1 MFLTIFLI
9 LFLLLILYLLFVP
22 VVFFIDT
29 TTNEYYIQLKGLAK
43 ASIVTDT
50 KEVLKIKLKITFF
63 NFYFYP
69 LKKKNPPK
77 KKEIV
82 KRNEIRTMKRIGL
95 RKGVRMLRSFKVKRI
110 LLDIDTGDWILN
122 SKLYPIFG
130 FLNYHVGTFNI
141 NFEGRNRL
149 ALHMQNRP
157 IYILKSFIKT

>member
-1 MFLTIFLI
+1 MFFTISLI

-22 VVFFIDT
+22 VELFIDT

-43 ASIVTDT
+43 ASVVTDA

-69 LKKKNPPK
+69 LKKKSPPK
-77 KKEIV
+77 NKEIG

-95 RKGVRMLRSFKVKRI
+95 RKSLRMLRSFKVKRI

-122 SKLYPIFG
+122 AKLYPFFG
-130 FLNYHVGTFNI
+130 FLNYHVGKFDI

-149 ALHMQNRP
+149 ALHLVNRP
-157 IYILKSFIKT
+157 IYILKSLIKT

>member
-29 TTNEYYIQLKGLAK
+29 TTNEYYIQLRGLAK
-43 ASIVTDT
+43 VSIVADA

-69 LKKKNPPK
+69 LKKKSPPK
-77 KKEIV
+77 KKEIA
-82 KRNEIRTMKRIGL
+82 KRNESRTMKRISL
-95 RKGVRMLRSFKVKRI
+95 RKSVRVLRSFKVKRI

-122 SKLYPIFG
+122 AKLYPIFG
-130 FLNYHVGTFNI
+130 FLNYHVGKFNI

-149 ALHMQNRP
+149 ALHLENRP